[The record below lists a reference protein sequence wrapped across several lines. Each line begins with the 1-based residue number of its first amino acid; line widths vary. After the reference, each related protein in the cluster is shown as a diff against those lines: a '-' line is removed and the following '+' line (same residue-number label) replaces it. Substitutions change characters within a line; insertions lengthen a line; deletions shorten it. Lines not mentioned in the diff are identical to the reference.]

1 MFQNDRERFRQAQTQ
16 WLSRSAWVP
25 RLVFWVGALAIS
37 VTAVLF
43 AQASTLADGLFH
55 RATGFTPYLALIITP
70 AGLAV
75 SVLLTRTVFPGA
87 QGSGIPQVIAATEM
101 QDPSRIR
108 AVLSL
113 RVAMGKIALT
123 LLGLGCGASIGREGP
138 TVQIG
143 AAIMRALGQRFGKQT
158 PGDSPLQ
165 EAAKLRALVLAGGA
179 AGIAAAFNTPLA
191 GVVFAI
197 EELSRSFE
205 QRTSGTVLTAVIISG
220 IATLAMTGGGSY
232 FGHTAVMLPF
242 GVGWEA
248 VLACALLGGLFGGGF
263 SRVLIRAASGLP
275 GAAGRFVGGRPV
287 LFAAMCGV
295 ALAVLGLM
303 SHGNT
308 YGTGYAQAQAM
319 VAGESHLPGK
329 FFIMKLAA
337 TVISYASGIPGGIF
351 APSLAIGAGLGR
363 TIAHLLPAAPAGA
376 VVLLG
381 MVAYFSGVVQAPIT
395 AAVIVMEMTDNQQ
408 MTVPLM
414 AASFLA
420 FGVSKLVCPHP
431 LYGALAER
439 FISAMNKTQD
449 VNVAASPA
457 PPVEQAG
464 DGPLDPPAD

>member
-1 MFQNDRERFRQAQTQ
+1 
-16 WLSRSAWVP
+16 VP
-25 RLVFWVGALAIS
+25 RVVFWAGALAIS
-37 VTAVLF
+37 ITAVLF
-43 AQASTLADGLFH
+43 AWASSQADALFH
-55 RATGFTPYLALIITP
+55 HATTLSPYLAFVITP
-70 AGLAV
+70 VGLAV
-75 SVLLTRTVFPGA
+75 SVLLTRRVFPGA

-101 QDPSRIR
+101 QDPVRIR

-123 LLGLGCGASIGREGP
+123 ILGLGCGASIGREGP

-143 AAIMRALGQRFGKQT
+143 ASVMRALGQRFGRPT
-158 PGDSPLQ
+158 APGAAVQ

-232 FGHTAVMLPF
+232 FGHTNAILPF

-248 VLACALLGGLFGGGF
+248 VLACAVLGGLFGGGF
-263 SRVLIRAASGLP
+263 SRLLIRAAAGLP
-275 GAAGRFVGGRPV
+275 GAAGRFVGHRPIA
-287 LFAAMCGV
+287 FAALCGLI
-295 ALAVLGLM
+295 LAGLGLV

-319 VAGESHLPGK
+319 VAGESHLPAR

-337 TVISYASGIPGGIF
+337 TVVSYASGIPGGIF

-363 TIAHLLPAAPAGA
+363 TIAHWLPAAQPGA

-408 MTVPLM
+408 MTIPLM
-414 AASFLA
+414 AASFLGY
-420 FGVSKLVCPHP
+420 GVSRLICPHA

-439 FISAMNKTQD
+439 FLSAMARTEPD
-449 VNVAASPA
+449 T
-457 PPVEQAG
+457 
-464 DGPLDPPAD
+464 PPAATLEAEEEVQA

>member
-1 MFQNDRERFRQAQTQ
+1 MAHLHPDIARFRAAQVKWT
-16 WLSRSAWVP
+16 SRSTWVP
-25 RLVFWVGALAIS
+25 QLVFWAGALAIS
-37 VTAVLF
+37 ITAVVF
-43 AQASTLADGLFH
+43 AWAANGADALFH
-55 RATGFTPYLALIITP
+55 RATTFNPYWAFAITP

-75 SVLLTRTVFPGA
+75 SVLITRHVFPGA

-101 QDPSRIR
+101 QDPASIR

-123 LLGLGCGASIGREGP
+123 VLGLGCGASIGREGP

-143 AAIMRALGQRFGKQT
+143 ASLMRALGQRFGRAV
-158 PGDSPLQ
+158 GGSAIQ
-165 EAAKLRALVLAGGA
+165 EAARLRPLVLAGGA

-205 QRTSGTVLTAVIISG
+205 QRTSGTVLTAVIIAG

-232 FGHTAVMLPF
+232 FGHTAVTLPI

-248 VLACALLGGLFGGGF
+248 VLACAIAGGAFGGLFA
-263 SRVLIRAASGLP
+263 RLLVRAAAGLP
-275 GAAGRFVGGRPV
+275 GAAGRFVGRRPI
-287 LFAAMCGV
+287 LFAALCGV
-295 ALAVLGLM
+295 ALAALGVA
-303 SHGNT
+303 SGGAT
-308 YGTGYAQAQAM
+308 YGTGYHEAASM
-319 VAGESHLPGK
+319 VAGGSHLPAQ
-329 FFIMKLAA
+329 FFILKLAA
-337 TVISYASGIPGGIF
+337 TLISYASGIPGGIF

-363 TIAHLLPAAPAGA
+363 TVAHLLPAAPAGA

-420 FGVSKLVCPHP
+420 YGVSRIVCPQA
-431 LYGALAER
+431 LYGALAAR
-439 FISAMNKTQD
+439 FLAAMTRTQD
-449 VNVAASPA
+449 VNAAASP
-457 PPVEQAG
+457 VEAG
-464 DGPLDPPAD
+464 

>member
-1 MFQNDRERFRQAQTQ
+1 MFQNDRERFRLAQAQ
-16 WLSRSAWVP
+16 WLSRTAWVP
-25 RLVFWVGALAIS
+25 RVVFWVGALAIS

-43 AQASTLADGLFH
+43 AQVATFADGLFH
-55 RATGFTPYLALIITP
+55 SATGFNPYLALLITP
-70 AGLAV
+70 AGLAL
-75 SVLLTRTVFPGA
+75 SVYLTRRVFPGA

-101 QDPSRIR
+101 QSPARIR

-123 LLGLGCGASIGREGP
+123 VLGLGCGASIGREGP
-138 TVQIG
+138 TVQVG
-143 AAIMRALGQRFGKQT
+143 AAIMRALGQRFGKKT
-158 PGDSPLQ
+158 AGDTPLQ
-165 EAAKLRALVLAGGA
+165 EAAKLRGLVLAGGA

-197 EELSRSFE
+197 EELSHSFE

-232 FGHTAVMLPF
+232 FGHTAVTLPF

-248 VLACALLGGLFGGGF
+248 VLVCAILGGAFGGGF
-263 SRVLIRAASGLP
+263 ARLLIRAAAGLP
-275 GAAGRFVGGRPV
+275 GVAGRFVGTRPIM
-287 LFAAMCGV
+287 FAALCG
-295 ALAVLGLM
+295 LAIAGLGIV

-319 VAGESHLPGK
+319 VAGQSNLPGR

-363 TIAHLLPAAPAGA
+363 TIAHLLPAAAPGA

-408 MTVPLM
+408 MTIPLM

-420 FGVSKLVCPHP
+420 YGVSKLVCPHA

-439 FISAMNKTQD
+439 FISAMNKTHD

-464 DGPLDPPAD
+464 DAPPDVIEE